1 MNNRTVL
8 KGAVLAAA
16 MAFAGSAM
24 AAGALAD
31 AATWDALN
39 DSNDTVSAGV
49 ASAVAIASLPG
60 AYQANQSAVSFG
72 SGYYNSE
79 GAVAVG
85 LSTVTESGQ
94 YVLDLNISVNT
105 ESEAAV
111 GAGVAV
117 TW

>member
-24 AAGALAD
+24 AAPDPA

>member
-16 MAFAGSAM
+16 MAFAGSAV
-24 AAGALAD
+24 AVGPYASL
-31 AATWDALN
+31 DALN

-49 ASAVAIASLPG
+49 ASAVAVASLPG
-60 AYQANQSAVSFG
+60 AYQANQSALSFG

-79 GAVAVG
+79 GAAAVG

-94 YVLDLNISVNT
+94 YVLDLNLSVNT